1 MKLSIE
7 GVIRAFGGVP
17 VADINNWRK
26 WWSTRL
32 SMLSASLAAAAT
44 AYNALPDGWR
54 TSMPDWIGTGL
65 GGAAVVVAALIP
77 LARGI
82 SQPGLMDG
90 GSDAATD

>member
-1 MKLSIE
+1 MSTVAE
-7 GVIRAFGGVP
+7 RVNRAFGAVP

-32 SMLSASLAAAAT
+32 SMLAAALAAAAT

-54 TSMPDWIGTGL
+54 NALPDWVGTVL

-77 LARGI
+77 LARGV
-82 SQPGLMDG
+82 SQPALERGE
-90 GSDAATD
+90 